1 MGGNYKRFGIDGT
14 ERLLR
19 VGAKVAS
26 TLISVLDD
34 PLGYDADI
42 FFPEATS
49 VYDGSDNSVKYPV
62 LPTISRRV
70 IIGNIMT
77 ERFHGDITL
86 DVYNEQQPT
95 LWIEREYR
103 IPRYSK
109 VVVKVKRETILQF
122 KVQYE
127 AGMYAVDNEMFH
139 KYPLVPMSAV
149 ATGAPEIDDNPM
161 DTVFD
166 VGSTGE
172 LEVIARGAEPLEYQW
187 YKGDEK
193 IEGATGNRLF
203 FETVTMETAGDYRC
217 VVSNEVGTN
226 TTYPAH
232 VSVANLPIIVTQPE
246 GGRYPEGSKVTLSVE
261 VTGDPPLRYQWYHN
275 GEKLYGKNNS
285 TLVIP
290 NAHQWDNGD
299 YCVRVTNLTGLV
311 ESDTVHLYIT

>member
-1 MGGNYKRFGIDGT
+1 MGNYKKFGIDGT

-19 VGAKVAS
+19 VGAKVAT

-42 FFPEATS
+42 FFPEKTT
-49 VYDGSDNSVKYPV
+49 VYDGSDNSVTYPV

-77 ERFHGDITL
+77 ERMHGDFTL
-86 DVYNEQQPT
+86 DVFNEQQPT

-109 VVVKVKRETILQF
+109 VVVKVKKDTILQY

-149 ATGAPEIDDNPM
+149 ATGAPEIVENPM
-161 DTVFD
+161 DVTFD
-166 VGSTGE
+166 SGSTGE
-172 LEVIARGAEPLEYQW
+172 LVVKARGAEPLTYQW
-187 YKGDEK
+187 YKGETE
-193 IEGATGNRLF
+193 IEGATGSSLLIDP
-203 FETVTMETAGDYRC
+203 VTPADAGDYRC
-217 VVSNEVGTN
+217 VVSNSVGTN

-232 VSVANLPIIVTQPE
+232 VSVANLPIILVQPE
-246 GGRYPEGSKVTLSVE
+246 GGTYPEGSTVTLQVSVK
-261 VTGDPPLRYQWYHN
+261 GDPPLRYQWYKE
-275 GEKLYGKNNS
+275 GSKLYGKTNN
-285 TLVIP
+285 TLVF
-290 NAHQWDNGD
+290 NQAHQWDNGD
-299 YCVRVTNLTGLV
+299 YYVRISNLTGLV
-311 ESDTVHLYIT
+311 QSETVHLYIT

>member
-1 MGGNYKRFGIDGT
+1 MGNYKKFGIDGT

-26 TLISVLDD
+26 TLITVLDD

-42 FFPEATS
+42 FFPEATT
-49 VYDGSDNSVKYPV
+49 VYDGSDNSVTYPV
-62 LPTISRRV
+62 LPTMSRRV

-77 ERFHGDITL
+77 ERMHGDFSL
-86 DVYNEQQPT
+86 DVFNEQQPT

-149 ATGAPEIDDNPM
+149 ATGAPEIVENPM
-161 DTVFD
+161 DVVFD
-166 VGSTGE
+166 SGSTGE
-172 LEVIARGAEPLEYQW
+172 LKVVARGAEPLSYQW
-187 YKGDEK
+187 YKEETL
-193 IEGATGNRLF
+193 IEGATDSIMLIDP
-203 FETVTMETAGDYRC
+203 VTMESTGDYRC
-217 VVSNEVGTN
+217 VVSNSVGTN
-226 TTYPAH
+226 TTYPVH
-232 VSVANLPIIVTQPE
+232 VSVANLPIIVTQPV
-246 GGRYPEGSKVTLSVE
+246 GGTYPEGSTVTLSVS
-261 VTGDPPLRYQWYHN
+261 VKGDPPLRYQWYKD
-275 GEKLYGKNNS
+275 GSKVYGKTNS
-285 TLVIP
+285 SLVLNP
-290 NAHQWDNGD
+290 ARQWDNGD
-299 YCVRVTNLTGLV
+299 YNVRITNLTGMV